1 MQLAVLGLN
10 HTTSTV
16 DIREKLAV
24 TSDNAANIYNKI
36 LQNDRIYELLIIS
49 TCNRVEY
56 YMVTDDFLCNVDA
69 VLHIVASESNIDPF
83 ELRKYTYIHCGVDAV
98 RHIFRVAS
106 GLDSLVLGEP
116 QIFGQVKDAFNAAKL
131 YGRVNTFL
139 NKLEDST
146 IRVGKKV
153 RTQTKISENPVSVSY
168 AAVELA
174 KKIFNDLSQRVAL
187 VIGAGEMCELAAKHL
202 QGNGVKKIYI
212 TNRTFEK
219 AEALAK
225 EVGGKAIQLDS
236 FKDYLRDADIVISST
251 GAPNYMVTFEDVHQ
265 IMNERKHEPMFFIDI
280 AVPRD
285 IDPSI
290 NEIEN
295 TYVYDIDDLKSVVEN
310 NKKQREK
317 EALRAME
324 IIDQSVDDFMDWL
337 DSLKIIPIIKMM
349 RQQFEELK
357 NSEIERMADKL
368 KITDDGELHRINI
381 IMTSYMNKILHN
393 PIMSIKNSIKDKKEY
408 TIPEASKIIFGIK
421 E

>member
-10 HTTSTV
+10 HNTSPIE
-16 DIREKLAV
+16 IRERLAV
-24 TSDNAANIYNKI
+24 SNDNYEKIYNKI
-36 LQNDRIYELLIIS
+36 LQNDRIYELLIVS

-56 YMVTDDFLCNVDA
+56 YIVTDDFLCNVDA
-69 VLHIVASESNIDPF
+69 VLYIIASESGIDPI
-83 ELRKYTYIHCGVDAV
+83 ELRKYTYIHCGLEAV
-98 RHIFRVAS
+98 RHIFKVAS

-116 QIFGQVKDAFNAAKL
+116 QIFGQVKDAFTKAKL
-131 YGRVNTFL
+131 YGKFDTFL

-174 KKIFNDLSQRVAL
+174 KKIFNDLSERVAL

-202 QGNGVKKIYI
+202 QGGGIKEIYI
-212 TNRTFEK
+212 TNRTYER
-219 AEALAK
+219 AVMLAN
-225 EVGGKAIQLDS
+225 EVNGKPIPLDQLLN
-236 FKDYLRDADIVISST
+236 YLKNADIIISST
-251 GAPNYMVTFEDVHQ
+251 GSPIYMVTYDDVLKV
-265 IMNERKHEPMFFIDI
+265 MADRKHEPMFFIDI

-285 IDPSI
+285 IDPKI

-295 TYVYDIDDLKSVVEN
+295 TYVYDIDDLKQVVEA

-317 EALRAME
+317 EAIKALE
-324 IIDQSVDDFMDWL
+324 IIDQSVKDFEDWL
-337 DSLKIIPIIKMM
+337 ESLKIVPIIKQI
-349 RQQFEELK
+349 RQMYEDIK
-357 NSEIERMADKL
+357 NAEIERMADKL
-368 KITDDGELHRINI
+368 KINDAEELRKVDIFL
-381 IMTSYMNKILHN
+381 TSYMNKLLHT
-393 PIMSIKNSIKDKKEY
+393 PITNIKDSIKDKKHY

>member
-10 HTTSTV
+10 HNTSPIE
-16 DIREKLAV
+16 IRERLAV
-24 TSDNAANIYNKI
+24 SNDNYEKIYNKI
-36 LQNDRIYELLIIS
+36 LQNDRIYELLIVS

-56 YMVTDDFLCNVDA
+56 YIVTDDFLCNVDA
-69 VLHIVASESNIDPF
+69 VLYIIASESGIDPI
-83 ELRKYTYIHCGVDAV
+83 ELRKYTYIHCGLEAV
-98 RHIFRVAS
+98 RHIFKVAS

-116 QIFGQVKDAFNAAKL
+116 QIFGQVKDAFTKAKL
-131 YGRVNTFL
+131 YGKFDTFL

-174 KKIFNDLSQRVAL
+174 KKIFNDLSERVAL

-202 QGNGVKKIYI
+202 QGGGIKEIYI
-212 TNRTFEK
+212 TNRTYER
-219 AEALAK
+219 AVMLAN
-225 EVGGKAIQLDS
+225 EVNGKPIPLDQLLN
-236 FKDYLRDADIVISST
+236 YLKNADIIISST
-251 GAPNYMVTFEDVHQ
+251 GSPTYMVTYDDVLKV
-265 IMNERKHEPMFFIDI
+265 MADRKHEPMFFIDI

-285 IDPSI
+285 IDPKI

-295 TYVYDIDDLKSVVEN
+295 TYVYDIDDLKQVVEA

-317 EALRAME
+317 EAIKALE
-324 IIDQSVDDFMDWL
+324 IIDQSVKDFEDWL
-337 DSLKIIPIIKMM
+337 ESLKIVPIIKQI
-349 RQQFEELK
+349 RQMYEDIK
-357 NSEIERMADKL
+357 NAEIERMADKL
-368 KITDDGELHRINI
+368 KINDAEELRKVDIFL
-381 IMTSYMNKILHN
+381 TSYMNKLLHT
-393 PIMSIKNSIKDKKEY
+393 PITNIKDSIKDKKHY